1 MCCPRGAAVGSILQ
15 TVAIFMGV
23 PIVAVATKLT
33 GLPFIEM
40 DWLHG
45 IEQMLMAV
53 PVHIMTMSF
62 RQAVLSHENKR
73 LLPVSFVVTCVFAI
87 VFTSI

>member
-1 MCCPRGAAVGSILQ
+1 MLQ

-45 IEQMLMAV
+45 VEQTLMAV
-53 PVHIMTMSF
+53 PVHVMTMSF
-62 RQAVLSHENKR
+62 RQAVLSQENKKR
-73 LLPVSFVVTCVFAI
+73 LPVSVT
-87 VFTSI
+87 